1 MRTLGRITGL
11 ALLVGGHVILPFY
24 INVKLIERGY
34 SLSFAY
40 SPFLSPAGIGIL
52 ECGTGNPENYPRRAA
67 RKVGE
72 NPAQDR
78 GGIPLVGNLKKAFR

>member
-34 SLSFAY
+34 SLS
-40 SPFLSPAGIGIL
+40 LRIL
-52 ECGTGNPENYPRRAA
+52 LFSLLLALGFWNVVREIRKIIREERRG
-67 RKVGE
+67 K
-72 NPAQDR
+72 
-78 GGIPLVGNLKKAFR
+78 